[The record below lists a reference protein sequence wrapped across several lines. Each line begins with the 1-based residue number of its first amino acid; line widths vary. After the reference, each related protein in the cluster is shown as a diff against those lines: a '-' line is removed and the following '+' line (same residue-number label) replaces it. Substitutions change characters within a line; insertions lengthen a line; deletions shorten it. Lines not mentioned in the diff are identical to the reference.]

1 MAKDK
6 EEKKAVSTFDIAKKA
21 IIKKYGDVVKPMSD
35 KPLIINTISTRSL
48 GLDAALGRGG
58 IAKGRIYEIYGP
70 PSSGKTTLAMST
82 IAEAQSRGMNCAF
95 VDAEHSADPKLFE
108 SMGVDLTSLTVI
120 DLFTG
125 EDNLMV
131 AETLMKTG
139 EIDLLVIDSV
149 TSLIPKVAADNSLD
163 DSTIALLAR
172 LMSKTLLRFVP
183 VAAETNT
190 CIIFINQTRNK
201 IGGYGNPE
209 TTTGGEALPFY
220 ATGRIRVSGVGSKS
234 NRIADEKGTVIGH
247 KTTFEIVKNKL
258 AAPFTSAEADLI
270 YGVGY
275 DTTGEIIKIATDLGI
290 LTKSGSW
297 YSYSGENIGQGE
309 NGVRKF
315 FTENYDVFLLIKK
328 DMTDILGL
336 THFYDAQAAYDK
348 LKNPSLTEDE

>member
-1 MAKDK
+1 MAK
-6 EEKKAVSTFDIAKKA
+6 EEGKKAVSTLDIAKKA

-35 KPLIINTISTRSL
+35 KPLVINTISTRSL

-58 IAKGRIYEIYGP
+58 FALGRIYEVYGA
-70 PSSGKTTLAMST
+70 PSSGKSTLTMSL
-82 IAEAQSRGMNCAF
+82 IAEAQSRGMNCVY
-95 VDAEHSADPKLFE
+95 VDSEHSSDPKLFE
-108 SMGVDLTSLTVI
+108 SMGVDLEKLTVV

-139 EIDLLVIDSV
+139 ALDLLVIDSV
-149 TSLIPKVAADNSLD
+149 TSLIPKVAADANLD

-183 VAAETNT
+183 IAAETNT

-209 TTTGGEALPFY
+209 VTTGGEALPFY
-220 ATGRIRVSGVGSKS
+220 ATGRVRVSGIGAKA
-234 NRIADEKGTVIGH
+234 NRIIDDKGKVIGH
-247 KTTFEIVKNKL
+247 KTIFEVVKNKL

-270 YGVGY
+270 YGKGY
-275 DTTGEIIKIATDLGI
+275 DTFGEIIKIATDLGV

-297 YSYSGENIGQGE
+297 YNYEGNNIGQGE
-309 NGVRKF
+309 NGVRRF
-315 FTENYDVFLLIKK
+315 FNENPDVFLVIKQNV
-328 DMTDILGL
+328 TDILGL
-336 THFYDAQAAYDK
+336 TKFYDAQREYD
-348 LKNPSLTEDE
+348 LKQAEQNA